1 MRPRPT
7 STWWEAL
14 MDVVE
19 LLVIEAA
26 AILVVGFVAGALS
39 ESWQIA
45 VGVQAAVVALAIGA
59 YMMGDRRR

>member
-1 MRPRPT
+1 
-7 STWWEAL
+7 